1 MAVALELSYNG
12 PGATSANYNQL
23 LQRLGVSP
31 GGRHPDPDCLF
42 HWIAETPSGFRVT
55 DVWTSRAQFD
65 EFVQNTIGPIAQ
77 QLGIP
82 DPSRVNETQIA
93 NFLTAGS

>member
-12 PGATSANYNQL
+12 PEATLAKYHQL
-23 LQRLGVSP
+23 LQQMGATP
-31 GGRHPDPDCLF
+31 EGPHPDPDCLF

-65 EFVQNTIGPIAQ
+65 EFIQNTVAPLASS
-77 QLGIP
+77 LGIP
-82 DPSRVNETQIA
+82 DPHRVEETQVV
-93 NFLTAGS
+93 NFLT

>member
-42 HWIAETPSGFRVT
+42 HWRLSRKSAAF
-55 DVWTSRAQFD
+55 DVPRR
-65 EFVQNTIGPIAQ
+65 
-77 QLGIP
+77 P
-82 DPSRVNETQIA
+82 DGRHFS
-93 NFLTAGS
+93 AGVAR